1 MKILATLPILLLTAA
16 CAHAAGI
23 EQLGMLSARPDVQ
36 CDVEVSYGSACCGIN
51 AGAHEGIS
59 KAVAARTDVRRA
71 VEWSWGREG
80 ERTLC
85 VAATSPA
92 AGKAIF
98 HDLSALR
105 FPSTNHSA
113 TAVTRGDER
122 VALD

>member
-16 CAHAAGI
+16 CAHAVGI

-36 CDVEVSYGSACCGIN
+36 CGVEVSFGSACCGIN
-51 AGAHEGIS
+51 RAAHDTIS
-59 KAVAARTDVRRA
+59 GVIAKRTDVRRA

-85 VAATSPA
+85 VVAASPA

-98 HDLSALR
+98 DDLSARR